1 MTGTLQASDI
11 AQVIQLAVAPVFLL
25 TGIGALLSVLSHR
38 ISRVVDRAR
47 VLEERLPKVDK
58 DQARAIH
65 VELGTLARRA
75 RLVNLAITL
84 CTMCALLVCTV
95 VALLFIGAFLSLNF
109 TAVIALLFIACM
121 VFLIVGLLIL
131 LKEIRLA
138 ISSLR
143 IGPH

>member
-1 MTGTLQASDI
+1 MAIPLPAGDI
-11 AQVIQLAVAPVFLL
+11 AHVIQLSVAPVFLL
-25 TGIGALLSVLSHR
+25 TGIGAILSVLSHR

-47 VLEERLPKVDK
+47 VLEERLSKVDK
-58 DQARAIH
+58 DQAMAIH

-95 VALLFIGAFLSLNF
+95 IALLFIGAFMNFNF
-109 TAVIALLFIACM
+109 TAAVAWLFIACM
-121 VFLIVGLLIL
+121 AILIVGLLVF

-138 ISSLR
+138 IASLR

>member
-1 MTGTLQASDI
+1 MAIPLPAGDI
-11 AQVIQLAVAPVFLL
+11 AHVIQLSVAPVFLL
-25 TGIGALLSVLSHR
+25 TGIGAILSVLSHR

-47 VLEERLPKVDK
+47 VLEERLSKVDK
-58 DQARAIH
+58 DQAMAIH

-95 VALLFIGAFLSLNF
+95 IALLFIGAFMNLNF
-109 TAVIALLFIACM
+109 TAAVAWLFIACM
-121 VFLIVGLLIL
+121 AILIAGLLVF

-138 ISSLR
+138 IASLR